1 MTAAARAAVV
11 LSVALIAATAD
22 WAAPV
27 RPETD
32 TYFGTAIV
40 DPYRYME
47 RDDPAYRQ
55 WKAQQ
60 RQATNAMLAV
70 ARARAPT
77 FFKPPPSGARI
88 TDLALAGAS
97 AFYMRHTAT
106 NDALT
111 VCDVRACRPRTIVT
125 TATYGSPKSASL
137 GAFAA
142 SSDGK
147 TIALH
152 VYVGHAI
159 SNIHLL
165 RAVDGRDV
173 EPPLHNSVFDYI
185 GFFPD
190 NRGVVYARAIGAGGN
205 AIAGRF
211 LDYAHRFGTS
221 QGGDVAIFGSG
232 VSKRVSVPANA
243 FAFVD
248 PHERYAIAEV
258 RDYSA
263 IGSRFYSAPTATI
276 GRPDTPWRLLGNPR
290 AQYTDYAVHGTTID
304 FITHANAPNYAIVR
318 ASLIGPFR
326 PQVVLPSSTDTVV
339 SGTLDNIPK
348 AGIFA
353 LNAARDADY
362 VQLLHAGRA
371 QMVRIPYHD
380 HPAPQTMNL
389 PLDGSILEA
398 AADPARDGLLM
409 HVTSWTDPGDV
420 FVVQKDDLWSPLH
433 VVHPDGNARRNV
445 IETSAT
451 ASDGT
456 RVPIDL
462 IRTAMPPEGPN
473 YPDIYVA
480 PAPTIV
486 ISSGAF
492 GFSITPDYR
501 IVPQAWL
508 DAGGIVA
515 IAHIRGG
522 GEFGEDWHRAG
533 MGAKKHNSWN
543 DLISVGENLLQR
555 HIASRLDLL
564 GTTQSYLGGAAS
576 SIAIGRAVEE
586 RPDLFTAAVIDAP
599 SFDMLRAETIPFGQQ
614 SVPEFGSV
622 TNRNGFEAL
631 LAMSPYAHVRHGVA
645 YPPIL
650 VRSFEHAYQVGA
662 DWQAAKMVARW
673 QSATNRPG
681 SAYLDIVGDS
691 SSDTRTQADLRKD
704 ALAFFSYENARA
716 NEHP

>member
-11 LSVALIAATAD
+11 LSLALIAATAA

-27 RPETD
+27 RPQTN

-47 RDDPAYRQ
+47 RADPAYRQ
-55 WKAQQ
+55 WKTQQ
-60 RQATNAMLAV
+60 RQSTNLMLAL
-70 ARARAPT
+70 ARSRAPKFST
-77 FFKPPPSGARI
+77 SSQTAPRI
-88 TDLALAGAS
+88 TDLALVSNS
-97 AFYMRHTAT
+97 AFYIRHTAT

-125 TATYGSPKSASL
+125 AATYGSLRSASL

-142 SSDGK
+142 SGDGK
-147 TIALH
+147 TVALH
-152 VYVGHAI
+152 VYVGNAV
-159 SNIHLL
+159 SDIHIL
-165 RAVDGRDV
+165 RVDDGRDS
-173 EPPLHNSVFDYI
+173 EPPLHDAVFDYI

-190 NRGVVYARAIGAGGN
+190 NRGVVYARAIDKNRN
-205 AIAGRF
+205 ALTGRF
-211 LDYAHRFGTS
+211 LDFAHHFGTP
-221 QGGDVAIFGSG
+221 QKVDVAIFGSG
-232 VSKRVSVPANA
+232 VSAKVSIPANA

-263 IGSRFYSAPTATI
+263 VGSRFYAAPIAAI
-276 GRPDTPWRLLGNPR
+276 GRPNTPWRRLGDAR

-304 FITHANAPNYAIVR
+304 LITHANAPNYAVVR
-318 ASLIGPFR
+318 ASLSGSFR
-326 PQVVLPSSTDTVV
+326 PHVVLPASNDTVV

-371 QMVRIPYHD
+371 QMVRIPYD
-380 HPAPQTMNL
+380 HNPTPQTMML

-398 AADPARDGLLM
+398 AADTARNGLLL
-409 HVTSWTDPGDV
+409 HLTSWTDPGDV
-420 FVVQKDDLWSPLH
+420 FTVRKDDLWSPLH
-433 VVHPDGNARRNV
+433 IVHPDGNARRNV
-445 IETSAT
+445 IETTAT

-456 RVPIDL
+456 HIPIDV
-462 IRTAMPPEGPN
+462 IQAARPPEGPN
-473 YPDIYVA
+473 HPDTYVA
-480 PAPTIV
+480 PAPAIV

-508 DAGGIVA
+508 DSGGIVA

-533 MGAKKHNSWN
+533 MGAKKPNSWN
-543 DLISVGENLLQR
+543 DLIAAGQFLR
-555 HIASRLDLL
+555 GGFASRLDLL

-576 SIAIGRAVEE
+576 SIAIGRAIEE
-586 RPDLFTAAVIDAP
+586 RPDLFSAAVIDAP

-631 LAMSPYAHVRHGVA
+631 LAMSPYAHVRDGVA

-650 VRSFEHAYQVGA
+650 VRSFEHSYQVGA

-673 QSATNRPG
+673 QSATNRPD
-681 SAYLDIVGDS
+681 SAYLDVVGDS
-691 SSDTRTQADLRKD
+691 SSDTRTQADLRED